1 VLVLVISKQYS
12 FIAIHTIDVSATAF
26 GSHVLPGAE
35 KRKGG
40 EAEIDF

>member
-1 VLVLVISKQYS
+1 M
-12 FIAIHTIDVSATAF
+12 IDVSATAF

-35 KRKGG
+35 ERKGG